1 MFMKISIQEEK
12 NRFNNFISVEGNTNI
27 VFSGKF
33 GIGKTYFIN
42 EFFNDN
48 ERDFQKLYISPVNY
62 SIANNEDIFEYIKV
76 NILFQLL
83 EYKDCP
89 FVDFKPTFTDRLLA
103 YIKSNKYSIIQ
114 NLLEKAV
121 NIVGFNIEDS
131 SSAIFTSAYL
141 LSSLWDKAKKAEK
154 VDNSTNTDKENIE
167 EFVKKLSIQKGS
179 IYENDI
185 ITQLIRQ
192 IIDFIKEKK
201 QVVLVIDDLDRIDPE
216 HIFRIVNIL
225 SAHDN
230 FCESGLNKFGI
241 DKTIIVCD
249 ISNIRNIYK
258 AKYGIDVDFNGYIDK
273 FYSKEIYHFDNT
285 ENIIK
290 NVSYI
295 LCSMKSEQDD
305 LINPKNFTSKS
316 CQALLKA
323 LLSSNKLNLRT
334 LLKIKEKE
342 YENNRTLRLESKTVF
357 VNDFI
362 SVPVFDFL
370 KVMLGSIEEL
380 EEAILN
386 LTASDIKSY
395 EEDICIGLIALA
407 DYETNKFKL
416 GEYRYA
422 ENINYTLENNLYPDI
437 ILDTHDFWIKYR
449 SDIDPLEILKKAFKN
464 YKNYCMK

>member
-1 MFMKISIQEEK
+1 MCMKISIQEEK
-12 NRFNNFISVEGNTNI
+12 IRFKNFINQEGNTNI

-33 GIGKTYFIN
+33 GVGKTFFIN
-42 EFFNDN
+42 NFFTDSQEFLRLN
-48 ERDFQKLYISPVNY
+48 IIPVNY

-103 YIKSNKYSIIQ
+103 YIKDNKYSIIQ

-121 NIVGFNIEDS
+121 NIIGFNIDDS
-131 SSAIFTSAYL
+131 SSLIFTSAYL
-141 LSSLWDKAKKAEK
+141 LSSLWDKAENA
-154 VDNSTNTDKENIE
+154 DNSNNNEYDNIE
-167 EFVKKLSIQKGS
+167 EFVQKLSLKKGS

-192 IIDFIKEKK
+192 IIGFIKEKSKK
-201 QVVLVIDDLDRIDPE
+201 QIVLVIDDLDRIDPE
-216 HIFRIVNIL
+216 HIFRILNIL

-342 YENNRTLRLESKTVF
+342 YENNRTLRLESKTVS